1 MRKTRPILQQINC
14 PSCGAPAVSEVC
26 AYCGNAT
33 GLNTAETKMEY
44 PVLECKEA
52 TLNFWTVWF
61 PMIFVMAF
69 GMAGLG
75 VVIPSITG
83 IGESSMLLLGVP
95 FLLIG
100 IVALFLVLRTIARY
114 IKVKMSGKVIRAT
127 VYGYMDDGVLINNR
141 PAQIVKLLV
150 QTPTGPRFILYQL
163 GDTLRPYG
171 INENID
177 IMVYKNYF
185 MIRKNQEVVQW

>member
-1 MRKTRPILQQINC
+1 MRKTIPTPQQTYC

-26 AYCGNAT
+26 AYCGTVT

-52 TLNFWTVWF
+52 TLSFWTVWF
-61 PMIFVMAF
+61 PMIFVVAF
-69 GMAGLG
+69 GIA
-75 VVIPSITG
+75 G
-83 IGESSMLLLGVP
+83 IGVMISSILGSGERSMLMMGVL

-100 IVALFLVLRTIARY
+100 IVALFLVLRTITRY
-114 IKVKMSGKVIRAT
+114 IKVKMNGKTIQAT
-127 VYGYMDDGVLINNR
+127 VYGYMDDDLLINNQ

-150 QTPTGPRFILYQL
+150 QTPKGPRFILYQL
-163 GDTLRPYG
+163 GNTLRPYG
-171 INENID
+171 INDNID

-185 MIRKNQEVVQW
+185 MICKNKEVVQW